1 MISRLLMELSLGRC
15 GQLGCSDCGQECLA
29 RGAQQQAAQREER
42 EREEAEKHGL
52 LHAWH
57 YSPKDAGK
65 ATMTPARLLA
75 ICGARVFLF
84 ATFMTVAA
92 VIPLISLDWAL
103 SATAAGAIVTS
114 FTLCYALSVFGFGW
128 AADHFG
134 ARRMVMVSA
143 LAAGAASAA
152 FGWLARDWGSAML
165 LYGLVGLAQGGVYT
179 PLIMVLSDEV
189 APQKRGNVMGWLI
202 ASTSVGYAASLA
214 MAGLGVALGG
224 WPLAFLLSGILPA
237 VGAVVLVL
245 AILPF
250 AHRIHP
256 RSAEAGLAGEVLRNR
271 QSRLLIAGY
280 TGHSW
285 EVVGMWAW
293 IPAFLAAGF
302 ALKGAETA
310 GATASGAY
318 LAGSLH
324 LVGAI
329 AAFTMG
335 RLSDR
340 TGRRPL
346 LVALAAA
353 GACVSFAIGWLIHAP
368 SIVLVPLAFA
378 YAFVT
383 LGDSPILT
391 AAISE
396 TVRKGY
402 LGGVLAWRGL
412 AGFGAGAVAP
422 LGLGLVLDLAG
433 GAGAGAASAWG
444 MGFAALGLGGVIA
457 LLCALALRR

>member
-1 MISRLLMELSLGRC
+1 MASS
-15 GQLGCSDCGQECLA
+15 GQVACSDCGQGYLA

-42 EREEAEKHGL
+42 EREEARNKHGL

-57 YSPKDAGK
+57 YSSKDAKK
-65 ATMTPARLLA
+65 ATMSPGRLLA
-75 ICGARVFLF
+75 ICAARVFLF
-84 ATFMTVAA
+84 ASFMTVAA
-92 VIPLISLDWAL
+92 VIPLIALDWQL
-103 SATAAGAIVTS
+103 SATAAGAIVSS

-134 ARRMVMVSA
+134 AKRMVIVSA
-143 LAAGAASAA
+143 LVAAAGSAG

-179 PLIMVLSDEV
+179 PLIMVLSDEI
-189 APQKRGNVMGWLI
+189 APQARGKAMGWLI
-202 ASTSVGYAASLA
+202 ASTSAGYAGSLA
-214 MAGLGVALGG
+214 LAGLGVALGG
-224 WPLAFLLSGILPA
+224 WQLAFLLGGTVPA
-237 VGAVVLVL
+237 VGAVLL
-245 AILPF
+245 IIALMPF
-250 AHRIHP
+250 AHRVHP
-256 RSAEAGLAGEVLRNR
+256 RSAGVRLSDEIVRNR
-271 QSRLLIAGY
+271 ASRLLIAGY

-302 ALKGAETA
+302 ALKGAGAA
-310 GATASGAY
+310 GATVSGAY

-324 LVGAI
+324 LAGAI
-329 AAFTMG
+329 AAFTIG

-353 GACVSFAIGWLIHAP
+353 GACVSFVIGWLIHAP
-368 SIVLVPLAFA
+368 SAVLIPLALA

-383 LGDSPILT
+383 LGDSPVLT

-396 TVRKGY
+396 AVRPGY
-402 LGGVLAWRGL
+402 LGAVLAWRGL
-412 AGFGAGAVAP
+412 AGFSAGALAP
-422 LGLGLVLDLAG
+422 LALGLVLDA
-433 GAGAGAASAWG
+433 ATHASAGPAVSWG
-444 MGFAALGLGGVIA
+444 VAFATLGLGGLA
-457 LLCALALRR
+457 ATLCALALRRPVA